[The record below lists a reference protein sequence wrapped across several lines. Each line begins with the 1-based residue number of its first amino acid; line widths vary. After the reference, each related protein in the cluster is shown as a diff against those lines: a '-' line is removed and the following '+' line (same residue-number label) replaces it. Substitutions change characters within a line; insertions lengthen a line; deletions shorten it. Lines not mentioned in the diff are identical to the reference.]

1 MHRLTSVSEFARFFQ
16 AQKKLHG
23 YKGTCLTIGNF
34 DGVHVGHQAL
44 LHRTVEKAQE
54 HKLLSIVVTFWPHP
68 LAVLAGG
75 TRAPSL
81 LLGQDERYT
90 LFIINGIDLVL
101 EMPFT
106 MDLASLSPEEFI
118 QHVLVPLECRELVIG
133 YDFSLGKGRAG
144 NFDVLQGLGK
154 KYGFGVEQ
162 LSPVIVQDA
171 VVSSTRIRNLVR
183 QGEAWDIHPLLG
195 RYYHLD
201 GPIIHGYG
209 RGDGLGFPTA
219 NLAVGATLVPKN
231 GVYATWVTVHED
243 YLEDS
248 GVTYPAVTNVG
259 HVPTFGNDSLSVESF
274 ILQGNPDLYNVQ
286 IRLSFVQYIREEKQF
301 SHVGQLQERIAKD
314 VEIAKEILLIA
325 HPI

>member
-1 MHRLTSVSEFARFFQ
+1 MHRLTSASEFQNFFQ

-23 YKGTCLTIGNF
+23 YKGTCVTIGNF

-44 LHRTVEKAQE
+44 LHRTVEKAAQR
-54 HKLLSIVVTFWPHP
+54 KLLSVVLTFWPHP

-90 LFIINGIDLVL
+90 FFIINGIDLVL

-106 MDLASLSPEEFI
+106 LDLAALSPEEFI
-118 QHVLVPLECRELVIG
+118 QHVLLPLECRELVIG

-144 NFDVLQGLGK
+144 NYDVLQTLGK
-154 KYGFGVEQ
+154 EYDFSVEQ
-162 LSPVIVQDA
+162 LSPVIVNGA

-201 GPIIHGYG
+201 GPIIHGFG
-209 RGDGLGFPTA
+209 RGEGLGFPTA
-219 NLAVGATLVPKN
+219 NLQVGATLVPKT
-231 GVYATWVTVHED
+231 GVYATWLTVHDD

-248 GVTYPAVTNVG
+248 GITYPAVTNVG
-259 HVPTFGNDSLSVESF
+259 YVPTFGNDVLSVESF
-274 ILQGNPDLYNVQ
+274 ILQGNPQLYDVQ
-286 IRLSFVQYIREEKQF
+286 IRLSFVQSIREERQF
-301 SHVGQLQERIAKD
+301 ANIGELQARIAKD
-314 VEIAKEILLIA
+314 VDLAKEILTLA
-325 HPI
+325 QPS

>member
-16 AQKKLHG
+16 AQKKLHD
-23 YKGTCLTIGNF
+23 YKGTCVTIGNF

-44 LHRTVEKAQE
+44 LHRTAKKAAE
-54 HKLLSIVVTFWPHP
+54 HKLLSVVVTFWPHP

-75 TRAPSL
+75 TRAPAL

-101 EMPFT
+101 EMTFT
-106 MDLASLSPEEFI
+106 MDLAALSPEEFV
-118 QHVLVPLECRELVIG
+118 QHVLAPLECRELVIG

-144 NFDVLQGLGK
+144 NFEVLQQLGK
-154 KYGFGVEQ
+154 NYGFGVEQ
-162 LSPVIVQDA
+162 LAPVIVNDA
-171 VVSSTRIRNLVR
+171 VVSSTRVRNLVR
-183 QGEAWDIHPLLG
+183 QGEAWEIHPLLG

-219 NLAVGATLVPKN
+219 NLQVGSTLVPKI
-231 GVYATWVTVHED
+231 GVYATWVTVCED

-259 HVPTFGNDSLSVESF
+259 YVPTFGNDALSVESF
-274 ILQGNPDLYNVQ
+274 ILQGKPKLYDVQ
-286 IRLSFVQYIREEKQF
+286 IRLSFVQYIREEMQF
-301 SHVGQLQERIAKD
+301 AHVGELKERIAKD
-314 VEIAKEILLIA
+314 VEIAKEVLHIA